1 MVPARRINLPTK
13 AANEIRKLY
22 HLLVNATLLSNY
34 EIEKTIIFD
43 VSVLITFYAMNNNNN
58 LENYSTILGIIYIST
73 TTPKDKYAPF
83 MQ

>member
-1 MVPARRINLPTK
+1 MVPARRSNLPTK

-34 EIEKTIIFD
+34 EIEKTHLD

-58 LENYSTILGIIYIST
+58 LENYSTILGIIYIIT